1 MGFWDLIKTAIII
14 EGVDHILH
22 GDKKNNSGYDP
33 GAWRREIDKEN
44 DSYREVFHDGDDL
57 L

>member
-44 DSYREVFHDGDDL
+44 DSYRGVFHDDDDL